1 MIHTISQ
8 ASMKMG
14 DGMNPGYLTFLLI
27 SVTLILLGSGWKD
40 ILLPGIS
47 RTSILL
53 FFVMWI
59 LSGWFQLQAGGMR
72 IQLTVP
78 LLFGMAVWAAVA
90 LDSHPSRIHAWTS
103 GIVMGACHVLL
114 RELGEEGFLTGRLE
128 LEVYSAWALAFVA
141 AAAKRSPLW
150 QFAAISV
157 CLSLSELAFVWLNRG
172 TPAGRL
178 AGGAAFSDQW
188 WQTFCYAR
196 GLTASAEGARRVYRL
211 AAGWRIKR

>member
-8 ASMKMG
+8 ASVKMG
-14 DGMNPGYLTFLLI
+14 DGMNSGYLTFLLI

-53 FFVMWI
+53 FFVMWT
-59 LSGWFQLQAGGMR
+59 LCGWFQIEAGEIR
-72 IQLTVP
+72 IQLTLP
-78 LLFGMAVWAAVA
+78 LLFGMAVWAGAA
-90 LDSHPSRIHAWTS
+90 LDSPWGRIHAWTS
-103 GIVMGACHVLL
+103 GVFMGVCDVLL
-114 RELGEEGFLTGRLE
+114 RELGEGGFLTARLD
-128 LEVYSAWALAFVA
+128 LEVYSALALAFVA

-150 QFAAISV
+150 QFVAISV

-196 GLTASAEGARRVYRL
+196 GLTASAEGARRMYRL